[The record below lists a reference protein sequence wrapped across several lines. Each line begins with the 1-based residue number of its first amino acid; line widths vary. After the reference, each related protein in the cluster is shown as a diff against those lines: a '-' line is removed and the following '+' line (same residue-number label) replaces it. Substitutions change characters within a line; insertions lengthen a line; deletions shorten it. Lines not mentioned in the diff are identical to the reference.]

1 MVDNKVFKLM
11 FSDVYYLWK
20 NNQEAISLD
29 KIYQISTEYEITTYV
44 FYILYFTNK
53 LFHDSKLEQYVEAFQ
68 TPEGV
73 PLLEFYGLA
82 ENERKIWKVDFQT
95 RLEADNMYD
104 LIKDDLTEADF
115 EKLNRNRRIFG

>member
-1 MVDNKVFKLM
+1 M
-11 FSDVYYLWK
+11 
-20 NNQEAISLD
+20 
-29 KIYQISTEYEITTYV
+29 
-44 FYILYFTNK
+44 
-53 LFHDSKLEQYVEAFQ
+53 EAFQ

-73 PLLEFYGLA
+73 ALLEFYGLA